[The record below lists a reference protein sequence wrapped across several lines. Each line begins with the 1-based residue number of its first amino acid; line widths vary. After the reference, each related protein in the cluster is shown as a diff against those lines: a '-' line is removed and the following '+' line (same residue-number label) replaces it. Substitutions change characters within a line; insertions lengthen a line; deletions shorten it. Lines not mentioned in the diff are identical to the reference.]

1 MDCSEMYKQI
11 ITLNQAG
18 IRQTADYYK
27 KKRQK
32 PIWEAMQ
39 ETLNKIVEPDLQA
52 DRLRQLAIFSGWTDD
67 GWYFTA
73 LLKRELEKEG
83 IKNLETVT
91 DKLYAKFYKS
101 FKNMRKYYALNRKDC
116 VQYPKTKP
124 YFVNLINWYDL

>member
-11 ITLNQAG
+11 IALNQAG

-32 PIWEAMQ
+32 PIWKAMQ
-39 ETLNKIVEPDLQA
+39 EDLDKIVDPDLQT
-52 DRLRQLAIFSGWTDD
+52 DRLRQLAIFSDWTDD

-73 LLKRELEKEG
+73 LLKHELEKEG

-91 DKLYAKFYKS
+91 DKLYEKFYKS

-124 YFVNLINWYDL
+124 YFVNLINWYDF